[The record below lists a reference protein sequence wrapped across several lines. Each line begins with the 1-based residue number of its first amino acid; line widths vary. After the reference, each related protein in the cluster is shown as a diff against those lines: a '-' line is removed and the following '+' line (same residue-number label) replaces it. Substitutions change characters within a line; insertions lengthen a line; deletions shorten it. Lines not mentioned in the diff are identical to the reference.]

1 MLKELLISDFAIIEQ
16 LHIHF
21 AAGFNVLTGETG
33 AGKSIIIDAVSA
45 LLGERVDS
53 EMIRS
58 EATSARI
65 EGIFELQEA
74 RTGSLQQFLEKEGLD
89 NDDPDALILSREI
102 RQNGRHLCRVNGRVV
117 TLSVFR
123 DITEQLIDIHGQ
135 GDHMSLF
142 RVKHHLDVLDRYGDL
157 AELREQMA
165 NLFRKIRQLR
175 RELKQLLQDERETAR
190 QVDLLSYQVGEIATA
205 SLRRGEDEEL
215 QTERN
220 RLANAEHLIELAT
233 ASYRALQ
240 EGEDGQ
246 MSALDLV
253 GVAVRNLHNLARIDP
268 ELQQHQQI
276 AEGLEAQLED
286 LVHALRSYCDDIEYN
301 PARLQEVEE
310 RFNLIA
316 NLKRK
321 YGDSIEDILAY
332 AKEARHKLD
341 TISHSA
347 ERVDELRDEEQQC
360 LQTGARLAAELS
372 RSRQE
377 IGKRLAKDLE
387 RELADLRMEQ
397 ARFAVTITQIESPDG
412 LPEGDT
418 RFAFDETG
426 YDHVEFLISANL
438 GEPLRPLVKT
448 ASGGEAARL
457 MLALKVVL
465 TTADPVPTLIF
476 DEVDAGIGGRI
487 GLVVGRKLWELT
499 ASHQV
504 LCVTHLPQI
513 AAFADVHYRV
523 HKEVSQGRTQTQV
536 TLLDESARIHELA
549 QMFGSETETTH
560 QNAQEMSEQIAA
572 EKARC
577 REQRPSASERDD

>member
-1 MLKELLISDFAIIEQ
+1 MLKELIISDFAIIEQ
-16 LHIHF
+16 LHIQF
-21 AAGFNVLTGETG
+21 ATGFNVLTGETG
-33 AGKSIIIDAVSA
+33 AGKSIIIDAVSV

-53 EMIRS
+53 EMIRAQ
-58 EATSARI
+58 ATSALV
-65 EGIFELQEA
+65 EGIFELQGTMLA
-74 RTGSLQQFLEKEGLD
+74 PLQAFLDQEGLEA
-89 NDDPDALILSREI
+89 DAPGALVLSREI

-142 RVKHHLDVLDRYGDL
+142 RVKQHLAVLDRYGDL
-157 AELREQMA
+157 AELRQQMA
-165 NLFRKIRQLR
+165 NLFRQIRQIR
-175 RELKQLLQDERETAR
+175 RELNQLLQDERETAR
-190 QVDLLSYQVGEIATA
+190 QVDLLSYQVGEISAA
-205 SLRRGEDEEL
+205 LLKPGEDEEL
-215 QTERN
+215 QAERN

-233 ASYRALQ
+233 ESYRALQ

-253 GVAVRNLHNLARIDP
+253 GVAVRNLHSLVRIDP
-268 ELQQHQQI
+268 ELGQYQQV
-276 AEGLEAQLED
+276 AEAVEAQIED
-286 LVHALRSYCDDIEYN
+286 LIHALRSYCDDVEYN
-301 PARLQEVEE
+301 PTRLQEVEE
-310 RFNLIA
+310 RFNLII

-321 YGDSIEDILAY
+321 YGETIEDILAY
-332 AKEARHKLD
+332 AKDARRKLD
-341 TISHSA
+341 AISHSG
-347 ERVDELRDEEQQC
+347 ERVDELREEERRC
-360 LQTGARLAAELS
+360 LQTGALVAAELS
-372 RSRQE
+372 QSRRE
-377 IGKRLAKDLE
+377 IGKTLAEDLE

-397 ARFAVTITQIESPDG
+397 ARFHVALTQTESAEG
-412 LPEGDT
+412 LPSGES
-418 RFAFDETG
+418 RFAFNETG
-426 YDHVEFLISANL
+426 YDNVEFLISANL

-499 ASHQV
+499 GGHQV

-523 HKEVSQGRTQTQV
+523 HKEVSHGRAQTQV
-536 TLLDESARIHELA
+536 TLLDDTERIHELA
-549 QMFGSETETTH
+549 QMFGSETEVT
-560 QNAQEMSEQIAA
+560 QRNAKEMTEQVAT
-572 EKARC
+572 EKARV
-577 REQRPSASERDD
+577 RRLTPHTPPQSD

>member
-53 EMIRS
+53 EMIRA

-233 ASYRALQ
+233 ESYRALQ

-253 GVAVRNLHNLARIDP
+253 GLAVRNLHNLARIDP
-268 ELQQHQQI
+268 ELQQYQQI

-286 LVHALRSYCDDIEYN
+286 LVHALRGYCDDIEYN

-360 LQTGARLAAELS
+360 LQTSARLAAELS

-397 ARFAVTITQIESPDG
+397 AQFAVAITQIESPDG